1 MVEMQPSAP
10 PRPLLKSR
18 PMFIV
23 AIVAV
28 VIAAIA
34 IIAVLVQIWYG
45 TTLQPRITLTAA
57 NYVTGACVPMGNG
70 YYANRFNW
78 TFTLVNTGTADG
90 DASVGFLLDG
100 NSVGYTHYLVPQH
113 SQVTENA
120 TVYGSGY
127 PSPAQCG
134 GPETPGI
141 SLASVAGGYVIDIRT
156 VIQTLVQP
164 VATMAFTG
172 ALLGFLQYQAHRR
185 GFSIFADLGASGWGI
200 ALLTVFAAGFFAGV
214 LAQFLVTPY
223 NIPLDW
229 TPAILSGIALS
240 ALGVAVFA
248 VGYREMLRAGRP
260 KQPIVK

>member
-10 PRPLLKSR
+10 PRPSLKSR

-34 IIAVLVQIWYG
+34 MAAVLVQIWYG

-57 NYVTGACVPMGNG
+57 NYVTGTCVPMGNG

-100 NSVGYTHYLVPQH
+100 NSAGYAHYLVPQH

-141 SLASVAGGYVIDIRT
+141 SLASVAGGHIIDIRT
-156 VIQTLVQP
+156 VIQTLAQP
-164 VATMAFTG
+164 VATIAFTG

-185 GFSIFADLGASGWGI
+185 RFSIFADLGVSGWGV
-200 ALLTVFAAGFFAGV
+200 ALLTVFAAGFFSSV
-214 LAQFLVTPY
+214 LTLFLVTPY

-229 TPAILSGIALS
+229 TPAILYGIAFS
-240 ALGVAVFA
+240 TFGIIVFA
-248 VGYREMLRAGRP
+248 VGYREMLRVGRP